1 MGSLVCS
8 VFSVL
13 NPEAIVGVFNQEK
26 ALEGLLRDCVNFM
39 DLRFQLYCKLSDG
52 GAAAPVSVLT
62 LAAVIVE
69 CGDKWRAALAC
80 TTT

>member
-1 MGSLVCS
+1 M
-8 VFSVL
+8 
-13 NPEAIVGVFNQEK
+13 
-26 ALEGLLRDCVNFM
+26 GLLRDCVNFV
-39 DLRFQLYCKLSDG
+39 DLRLQLYRKLSEG
-52 GAAAPVSVLT
+52 GAAAPVPVLT